1 MLNFK
6 LGTPKELSTSLRS
19 ALQTAKQAQDQMR
32 ESIKAIRAQIAD
44 LKAQREA
51 LARLAVTEEVA
62 AERVREWFEQVI
74 RSSLTVN
81 LTAEGVYQGRPPMM
95 DEFAKSI
102 NSVGRNSAT
111 WEAPDPVVNLPAL
124 IAIYLRD
131 EILAGMLSKLS
142 DAYAAGLQ
150 NIDEAARSQKLNE
163 LDQQILD
170 FELAEESIIRAA
182 IRSGVSIER
191 RADASSA
198 VVEASDAELP

>member
-6 LGTPKELSTSLRS
+6 LGTPKEMSTSLRS

-62 AERVREWFEQVI
+62 AERVREWFDGVI
-74 RSSLTVN
+74 ASSLTVN
-81 LTAEGVYQGRPPMM
+81 TTGQGVYQYQPPTM

-102 NSVGRNSAT
+102 NSVSRKGST
-111 WEAPDPVVNLPAL
+111 WEAPNPVVNLPAL

-142 DAYAAGLQ
+142 DAYAAGLK